1 MADST
6 RDMAVAG
13 RGIGIDAG
21 ACSVKVA
28 VVRRGL
34 GGLVLEHVA
43 EQPVPR
49 DAAGRPPA
57 ERVSEAVAAAMAGI
71 KIGRAVV
78 VAGAPTQLST
88 VRNLDVPF
96 TKAARIRR
104 VVKTEVEPHLPFAAE
119 DIVVDYCPTG
129 LERAPAGAETAPPGE
144 KETAEAGGARPAAQT
159 NLLITAIQKRVV
171 GDLLGTIS
179 AEDLDPEVVDVEFM
193 GAFSAVRALAPQTSE
208 GGELVIDIG
217 AVKTSVIYARK
228 GRPLA
233 VRAFNFGGDALTQAV
248 AAATGASFAE
258 AEQQKHASAGLA
270 DAGLAHAGLP
280 DAGPQ
285 PDPAARAVTEAL
297 VALRRGLDQ
306 TLRFFASQVGDVQYD
321 RVVVTGGSAALAG
334 LKQWLA
340 ETLATD
346 VVVLDSLGHLKNAA
360 GAQPPVAR
368 CATAIGL
375 ALRGL
380 GESAALYNFRQEELA
395 YPNPLKR
402 LAKYLAPAAALLVGI
417 VVAALVGYQ
426 ISYRSTLAKKRN
438 YAAMTQAEIRK
449 VVGESH
455 LYPTLETL
463 EDKVNERTA
472 ELESLSGKNPQSVLD
487 VLLELSKICYR
498 GPRRPGDARPPD
510 NGEAD
515 PGPPDDGDDGVK
527 ALIKRS
533 EPWKIQ
539 IWRFQMERGR
549 VEIEG
554 SAVNYT
560 AVNQFKQAIE
570 DSPLFASVRRRPST
584 TREGRETF
592 NMLIYLQEP

>member
-1 MADST
+1 MANST
-6 RDMAVAG
+6 REMAVAS

-43 EQPVPR
+43 ERPIPR

-57 ERVSEAVAAAMAGI
+57 ERVSEAVAAAMAEV

-96 TKAARIRR
+96 TNAARIRR
-104 VVKTEVEPHLPFAAE
+104 VIKTEVEPHLPFAAE
-119 DIVVDYCPTG
+119 DIVVDYCATG
-129 LERAPAGAETAPPGE
+129 LERAPAGAEPAPTGDD
-144 KETAEAGGARPAAQT
+144 AGGDAQAAAPT
-159 NLLITAIQKRVV
+159 NLLITAVQKKVV
-171 GDLLGTIS
+171 GDLLGTITG
-179 AEDLDPEVVDVEFM
+179 EELDPEVVDVEFM
-193 GAFSAVRALAPQTSE
+193 GAFSAVRALAPETSE

-248 AAATGASFAE
+248 AAATGTSFAE
-258 AEQQKHASAGLA
+258 AERQKHSCAGLA
-270 DAGLAHAGLP
+270 GG
-280 DAGPQ
+280 GPE
-285 PDPAARAVTEAL
+285 PEPAARALAEAMA
-297 VALRRGLDQ
+297 ALRRGLDQ
-306 TLRFFASQVGDVQYD
+306 TLRFFANQVGHVEYD
-321 RVVVTGGSAALAG
+321 RVVLTGGGAALAG

-340 ETLATD
+340 EALATD
-346 VVVLDSLGHLKNAA
+346 VVVLDSLGPLKNAS
-360 GAQPPVAR
+360 GGQPPVAR
-368 CATAIGL
+368 YATAIGL

-380 GESAALYNFRQEELA
+380 GESVALHNFRQEELA

-402 LAKYLAPAAALLVGI
+402 LVKYLVPAAALLVGI
-417 VVAALVGYQ
+417 VAAALVGYQ
-426 ISYRSTLAKKRN
+426 ITYRSTLAKKRD

-455 LYPTLETL
+455 LDPKLKTL
-463 EDKVNERTA
+463 EDKVNERA
-472 ELESLSGKNPQSVLD
+472 DELESLSGKNPQSVLD
-487 VLLELSKICYR
+487 VLLELSKICYL
-498 GPRRPGDARPPD
+498 GALPPGDA
-510 NGEAD
+510 
-515 PGPPDDGDDGVK
+515 GPPDDGEAGVED
-527 ALIKRS
+527 LIKRS
-533 EPWKIQ
+533 GRWKIH

-554 SAVNYT
+554 SAANYT
-560 AVNQFKQAIE
+560 AVNQLKQAIE
-570 DSPLFASVRRRPST
+570 ASPLFASVRRRPST

-592 NMLIYLQEP
+592 NMLIYLEER